1 MSKPNNHIEIFQGN
15 GKNLFHDSWISLWTL
30 KIRKVRDRGLF
41 GEGWWWVVF
50 RVALSTL
57 SVHILTL
64 YRNGEVWQTPLTDNS
79 GLRTPSWLCL
89 TSFIW
94 LLRSLWPFYPTFSST
109 LLHSGSDCHHVWR
122 LSQTSWLP
130 AHCLYI
136 GLHLTKYYSWHLLRW
151 PGKHRR

>member
-50 RVALSTL
+50 RVSSFHIISPYSHTL
-57 SVHILTL
+57 QKWGGMADSSHRQQWLEDPFMTLPNLHLTT
-64 YRNGEVWQTPLTDNS
+64 QKSMT
-79 GLRTPSWLCL
+79 
-89 TSFIW
+89 
-94 LLRSLWPFYPTFSST
+94 FYPTFSST